1 MKYINTLDKYYLAE
15 NSLASSSTKYDH
27 CIRAILPTNSHIMNK
42 QNCLHQKKS
51 IIEVLWTSLKTPWI
65 GIKCLKISV
74 KTTRIGIGPKTC
86 GFFLSLPTKFDESIY
101 RTFCSRIQCGLCAQT
116 VVLKIYASCLTP
128 KKSRIQISVAREWSP
143 WANFAIVW
151 VTFFWMIYIKFIM
164 PIFGE
169 EYSEGSQEWTFSI
182 KKEIYCKNF
191 SLLILPTK
199 AFRRFLPKLCAFSPR
214 HQWLGILVIP
224 THINSQSPVNAINP
238 INLATN
244 TF

>member
-15 NSLASSSTKYDH
+15 NSLASLSTKYDH
-27 CIRAILPTNSHIMNK
+27 CIRAILPTNSHIMNR

-128 KKSRIQISVAREWSP
+128 KNQEYNQNFGGSVMVSVSELRNSVCASLFWDDLYKFHI
-143 WANFAIVW
+143 ANLWRRV
-151 VTFFWMIYIKFIM
+151 FWGFTRVDI
-164 PIFGE
+164 
-169 EYSEGSQEWTFSI
+169 
-182 KKEIYCKNF
+182 
-191 SLLILPTK
+191 
-199 AFRRFLPKLCAFSPR
+199 
-214 HQWLGILVIP
+214 
-224 THINSQSPVNAINP
+224 
-238 INLATN
+238 
-244 TF
+244 

>member
-128 KKSRIQISVAREWSP
+128 KNQ
-143 WANFAIVW
+143 
-151 VTFFWMIYIKFIM
+151 
-164 PIFGE
+164 
-169 EYSEGSQEWTFSI
+169 EYNQ
-182 KKEIYCKNF
+182 NF
-191 SLLILPTK
+191 SCNGLAERT
-199 AFRRFLPKLCAFSPR
+199 
-214 HQWLGILVIP
+214 
-224 THINSQSPVNAINP
+224 SQSVCVSLFGDNQNNFHIAKLWRRVFSGFTRVDI
-238 INLATN
+238 
-244 TF
+244 